1 VRILVIDVGGS
12 HVKVLLSGKRVPL
25 KLPSGPHLTPAKM
38 VKEVLEATSEWKYD
52 RVTIGYPG
60 PVVNN
65 RPHMEPVNLGHG
77 WVRFDYRKAFRRPV
91 KMINDAAMQALGS
104 YEGGNMLFMGLGTG
118 LGTALVAD
126 GVVIPLELA
135 HLPYRKNHTYEDY
148 LGEAGLIRLGKPAW
162 RRHVELVV
170 AMFLAALNAEYVVL
184 GGGNVRHLLALPP
197 HARRGSNLHA
207 FRGGI
212 RLWTRAM
219 RRT

>member
-118 LGTALVAD
+118 LGTALDVDLRKLPAEEIEGRDYVHAMKFLSTRSPAAD
-126 GVVIPLELA
+126 DFSG
-135 HLPYRKNHTYEDY
+135 
-148 LGEAGLIRLGKPAW
+148 
-162 RRHVELVV
+162 
-170 AMFLAALNAEYVVL
+170 
-184 GGGNVRHLLALPP
+184 
-197 HARRGSNLHA
+197 
-207 FRGGI
+207 
-212 RLWTRAM
+212 
-219 RRT
+219 